1 MKVEVAVLHSWAQV
15 PNNHT
20 VSVDIKQH
28 SITNKT
34 KKRRNQFWQSGL
46 EEGAGKRDLECA
58 VTINSPCFAHPVS
71 LLSRRSQNPFENSI
85 QTQRDSRCFL
95 LAEIPYK
102 NDSCWLE
109 CNCRKSSV
117 PATIEEAKAE
127 DKKIKSELTLPTGNL
142 SATVRRKTSATDPRP
157 SAQGVGWLGVSFAS
171 ALLVAVCILDV
182 TSLKRDLGTLV
193 SNVKDIFS
201 GTKTTQ

>member
-1 MKVEVAVLHSWAQV
+1 MSEYL
-15 PNNHT
+15 
-20 VSVDIKQH
+20 
-28 SITNKT
+28 
-34 KKRRNQFWQSGL
+34 
-46 EEGAGKRDLECA
+46 
-58 VTINSPCFAHPVS
+58 
-71 LLSRRSQNPFENSI
+71 
-85 QTQRDSRCFL
+85 
-95 LAEIPYK
+95 YK

-109 CNCRKSSV
+109 CNCRKASA

-157 SAQGVGWLGVSFAS
+157 SAQGMGWLGVSFAS
-171 ALLVAVCILDV
+171 ALLVAVFILDV
-182 TSLKRDLGTLV
+182 TSLKRDLSTLV